1 MTKCEWANSCSVGS
15 RYQSY
20 CECGAK
26 SSHIWYGNTA
36 NGDLYCDGC
45 SKQISGVQCQRYLLK
60 SKYQTKD
67 KK

>member
-36 NGDLYCDGC
+36 LGDLYCDGC
-45 SKQISGVQCQRYLLK
+45 SKQISGV
-60 SKYQTKD
+60 
-67 KK
+67 